1 MVLQQYILHSLTQK
15 INNAEIM
22 RQLAILIKDKDL
34 DFNAPA
40 VIFLK
45 EYYAIIFVFILILTL
60 AF

>member
-1 MVLQQYILHSLTQK
+1 
-15 INNAEIM
+15 M

-45 EYYAIIFVFILILTL
+45 EYYAIIIFVFILIL